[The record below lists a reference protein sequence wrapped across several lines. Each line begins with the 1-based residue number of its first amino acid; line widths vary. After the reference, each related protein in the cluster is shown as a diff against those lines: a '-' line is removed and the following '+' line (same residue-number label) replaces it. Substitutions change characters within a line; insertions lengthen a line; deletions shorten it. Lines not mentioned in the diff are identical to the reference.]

1 MFPLRDKIPSRYFPF
16 VTIAIIIFNVLVYF
30 YQLSLGQQIGDFI
43 KNFGIIPKSFS
54 SILDVPISGWVM
66 LIPNLFTSMFIHGGL
81 LHLLGNLWYLW
92 IFGDNVEDFFGHFPF
107 FLFYLASGLAGAITH
122 IYFNL
127 DSTIPTIGASGAIAG
142 VMGAYIMLYPR
153 SRITTII
160 FIIIYFTVAE
170 IPALFFLG
178 FWIFLQF
185 LYASFSAASDAASGG
200 VAWWAHVGGFAFG
213 MIIALFFRIF
223 KKQKSINLSYIR

>member
-1 MFPLRDKIPSRYFPF
+1 MFPLRDKIPSRSFPF
-16 VTIAIIIFNVLVYF
+16 VTIAIIIYNVLVYF

-43 KNFGIIPKSFS
+43 NNFGIIPKSFS
-54 SILDVPISGWVM
+54 SLQNVPLSNWLM

-107 FLFYLASGLAGAITH
+107 FLFYLASGLAGALTH

-142 VMGAYIMLYPR
+142 VMGAYIMLYPK

-160 FIIIYFTVAE
+160 FVIIYFTVAE

-178 FWIFLQF
+178 FWILLQF
-185 LYASFSAASDAASGG
+185 LYASFSAASGAASGG

-213 MIIALFFRIF
+213 MILALLFRIF
-223 KKQKSINLSYIR
+223 KKQKNLNLSYLR

>member
-1 MFPLRDKIPSRYFPF
+1 MFPLRDKIPSRSFPF
-16 VTIAIIIFNVLVYF
+16 VTIAIILFNILVYF
-30 YQLSLGQQIGDFI
+30 YQLTLGNELGDFI
-43 KNFGIIPKSFS
+43 RNFGIIPNSFAS
-54 SILDVPISGWVM
+54 LQDVPVANWHM

-92 IFGDNVEDFFGHFPF
+92 IFGDNVEDFFGHVPF
-107 FLFYLASGLAGAITH
+107 FLFYLASGLAGALTH

-127 DSTIPTIGASGAIAG
+127 NSTIPTIGASGAIAG
-142 VMGAYIMLYPR
+142 IMGAYIMLYPR
-153 SRITTII
+153 SKITTII

-178 FWIFLQF
+178 FWILLQF
-185 LYASFSAASDAASGG
+185 IYAAFTVASGGAAGG

-213 MIIALFFRIF
+213 MTLTLLLKIFR
-223 KKQKSINLSYIR
+223 KQKRINLSYLR

>member
-1 MFPLRDKIPSRYFPF
+1 LFPLRDKIPSRSFPF

-54 SILDVPISGWVM
+54 SILDGPISGWVM

-127 DSTIPTIGASGAIAG
+127 DSTLLSFLSLSILLSQKYRHYFSWDSG
-142 VMGAYIMLYPR
+142 YFSNFFMLLFQPR
-153 SRITTII
+153 
-160 FIIIYFTVAE
+160 VVLH
-170 IPALFFLG
+170 PA
-178 FWIFLQF
+178 
-185 LYASFSAASDAASGG
+185 
-200 VAWWAHVGGFAFG
+200 V
-213 MIIALFFRIF
+213 
-223 KKQKSINLSYIR
+223 